1 MRALRRRVLAYDVH
15 RWARTFL
22 DTLERS
28 GTPVDPARTGGSVD
42 ELQGLL
48 PGLRA
53 APHLVLLLDYDGTL
67 VPFAPTPDL
76 ARPDAELLAL
86 LRGLAARPG
95 TEVHVV
101 SGRRRD
107 TLARW
112 LGALPLGLY
121 AEHGLWSRPPGGAD
135 WSAPPLPAA
144 DWRDRVLA
152 ILADYAGRTPGALV
166 EEKTAGLAWH
176 YRMADPEYG
185 ALQANDLTLHLTA
198 LLSNA
203 PVEILPGAKVIEIR
217 PHGVHK
223 GRIVHPI
230 LAAAPPGSRVV
241 ALGDDRTDE
250 DLFAALPPE
259 GVAIHVGEGPSAAPF
274 RLGGP
279 REARA
284 FLRALSQTG

>member
-1 MRALRRRVLAYDVH
+1 
-15 RWARTFL
+15 
-22 DTLERS
+22 
-28 GTPVDPARTGGSVD
+28 
-42 ELQGLL
+42 LL
-48 PGLRA
+48 
-53 APHLVLLLDYDGTL
+53 LLLDYDGTL
-67 VPFAPTPDL
+67 VPFAATPDL

-86 LRGLAARPG
+86 LRRLAARPG

-112 LGALPLGLY
+112 LGGLPLGLH
-121 AEHGLWSRPPGGAD
+121 AEHGLWSRPAGAAD
-135 WSAPPLPAA
+135 WSAPPLPPT

-152 ILADYAGRTPGALV
+152 ILADYAARTPGALV

-185 ALQANDLTLHLTA
+185 AVQANDLTLHLTA

-203 PVEILPGAKVIEIR
+203 PVEVLAGAKVVEIR

-223 GRIVHPI
+223 GRIVDPV
-230 LAAAPPGSRVV
+230 LAVAPPGSRVV

-259 GVAIHVGEGPSAAPF
+259 AVAIRVGEGLSVAPF
-274 RLGGP
+274 RLSGP

-284 FLRALSQTG
+284 FLGALLEPG